1 MMTHRN
7 DNINNYLFIA
17 FFIHSMFLLFAFT
30 TKLFVND
37 ITTVGETGMTIQMIV
52 LEKSEEVFEKSLAS
66 QQETVESDDAEK
78 DQQVLMDNRKAG
90 DKTNYTYDTYYGR
103 VRQIIDSNKSY
114 PTLAKQRRQEGS
126 PKVTF
131 TILKNGVITNVS
143 VESSGYRL
151 LDREALRMIRKSS
164 PFPKIPDSMGKNKID
179 LTVPINFTLSY

>member
-126 PKVTF
+126 PKVSF
-131 TILKNGVITNVS
+131 TILKNGVNTNVS
-143 VESSGYRL
+143 V
-151 LDREALRMIRKSS
+151 
-164 PFPKIPDSMGKNKID
+164 
-179 LTVPINFTLSY
+179 